1 MADRK
6 DLTTS
11 NKDYSVFLPSISSF
25 YSKFIAQAQ
34 LRPDFVK
41 PERMPA
47 GFEYGIDG
55 FDFLKPKDNY
65 YNYKWGLYSA
75 GHATRDTAKSD
86 EQEPMIQKRDRE
98 NSFILGDSGG
108 FQIATGVIKCDWP
121 NFKTDDDLR
130 STILNWLEHTA
141 DYSMVLDIPT
151 LAAAPPL
158 NAKTGLTDWVDC
170 LEYTMFNNDYFVR
183 NRQGKTKFLNVLQ
196 GNNEQ
201 QADDWYGA
209 VKHYPFEGWAMA
221 GYNMKQLH
229 LALRRLIVMRDEK
242 MLDPGRDLIHYL
254 GTSKL
259 NWSCIFTAIQRNIRE
274 TINPNMMVTYDAAS
288 PFITTAKGQAYTQH
302 VHRNSKFSY
311 VMEQAVDDKRFQH
324 SEIPFPFNS
333 PIGERMNMGDL
344 CYMGPGMLNKL
355 GKEGKTSWDSFSYF
369 LLMAHNVYQHI
380 EACQRANTL
389 ADIATTKY
397 QPSHLEWNKVKPGQS
412 EFDLWVPR
420 DVIYVTEFINKLFKS
435 ETPMQLL
442 DEGERMLT
450 HFSGMKT
457 IKTTQGAFDSLFDSG
472 DTVQEE
478 SDGEFT
484 SEQAEAAE
492 DFLEHL
498 EQ

>member
-1 MADRK
+1 MPDRK

-34 LRPDFVK
+34 KRPDFVT
-41 PERMPA
+41 PERMPD

-55 FDFLKPKDNY
+55 FDFLKPKEETY

-86 EQEPMIQKRDRE
+86 VQEPMIQKRDRE
-98 NSFILGDSGG
+98 KTFILGDSGG

-121 NFKTDDDLR
+121 NFKSDDTLR
-130 STILNWLEHTA
+130 SQILNWLEHTA

-158 NAKTGLTDWVDC
+158 NAKTGLTNWVDC
-170 LEYTMFNNDYFVR
+170 LEYTMHNNDYFVR

-242 MLDPGRDLIHYL
+242 MLDPGRDLVHYL

-259 NWSCIFTAIQRNIRE
+259 NWSCIFTQIQRSLRE
-274 TINPNMMVTYDAAS
+274 DVNENMMITYDAAS

-302 VHRNSKFSY
+302 VHRNKKFSY

-324 SEIPFPFNS
+324 SQIPFPYNS
-333 PIGERMNMGDL
+333 PIGERMTMGDI
-344 CYMGPGMLNKL
+344 CHMGPGMLNKL

-389 ADIATTKY
+389 ADIATTRYK
-397 QPSHLEWNKVKPGQS
+397 PHHHEWTKSKPGQY

-420 DVIYVTEFINKLFKS
+420 DVIYVTEFIKKLFKS
-435 ETPMQLL
+435 ENPMQML
-442 DEGERMLT
+442 DEGEAMLT
-450 HFSGMKT
+450 NFSGMKS
-457 IKTTQGAFDSLFDSG
+457 IKSSQGAFDSLFDAG
-472 DTVQEE
+472 DTVQE
-478 SDGEFT
+478 SDGEYT
-484 SEQAEAAE
+484 AEQAEAAS
-492 DFLEHL
+492 DFLAQQL
-498 EQ
+498 

>member
-1 MADRK
+1 MPDRK

-34 LRPDFVK
+34 KRPDFVT
-41 PERMPA
+41 PERMPK

-86 EQEPMIQKRDRE
+86 VQEPMIQKRDRE

-121 NFKTDDDLR
+121 NFKTDDALR
-130 STILNWLEHTA
+130 SQILNWLEHTA

-170 LEYTMFNNDYFVR
+170 LEYTMFNNDYFLKH
-183 NRQGKTKFLNVLQ
+183 RQGKTKFLNVLQ
-196 GNNEQ
+196 GNNES
-201 QADDWYGA
+201 QADQWYDA

-242 MLDPGRDLIHYL
+242 MLDPGRDLVHYL

-259 NWSCIFTAIQRNIRE
+259 NWSCIFTAIQRNLRE
-274 TINPNMMVTYDAAS
+274 TVNPNMMVTYDAAS

-302 VHRNSKFSY
+302 VHRNNKFSY

-324 SEIPFPFNS
+324 SQIPFPYNS
-333 PIGERMNMGDL
+333 PIGERMVMGDL
-344 CYMGPGMLNKL
+344 CHMGPGMLNKL

-389 ADIATTKY
+389 ADIATTRY

-442 DEGERMLT
+442 DEGEAMLT
-450 HFSGMKT
+450 HFSGMKS
-457 IKTTQGAFDSLFDSG
+457 IKSTQSAFDSLFAGGVESQG
-472 DTVQEE
+472 TADT
-478 SDGEFT
+478 EFT
-484 SEQAEAAE
+484 LEQAEAAE
-492 DFLEHL
+492 DFLEGL
-498 EQ
+498 

>member
-1 MADRK
+1 MPDRK

-34 LRPDFVK
+34 KRPDFVT
-41 PERMPA
+41 PERMPK

-55 FDFLKPKDNY
+55 FDFLKPKEETY

-86 EQEPMIQKRDRE
+86 VQEPMIQKRDRE
-98 NSFILGDSGG
+98 KTFILGDSGG

-121 NFKTDDDLR
+121 NFKTDDALR
-130 STILNWLEHTA
+130 SQILNWLEHTA

-158 NAKTGLTDWVDC
+158 NAKTGLTNWVDC
-170 LEYTMFNNDYFVR
+170 LEYTMHNNDYFVR

-242 MLDPGRDLIHYL
+242 MLDPGRDLVHYL

-259 NWSCIFTAIQRNIRE
+259 NWSCIFTQIQRSLRE
-274 TINPNMMVTYDAAS
+274 DVNENMMITYDAAS

-302 VHRNSKFSY
+302 VHRNKKFSY

-324 SEIPFPFNS
+324 SEIPFPYNS
-333 PIGERMNMGDL
+333 PIGERMVMGDL
-344 CYMGPGMLNKL
+344 CHMGPGMLNKL

-389 ADIATTKY
+389 ADIATTRYK
-397 QPSHLEWNKVKPGQS
+397 PHHHEWTKGKPGHN

-420 DVIYVTEFINKLFKS
+420 DVIYVTEFIKKLFKS
-435 ETPMQLL
+435 ENPMQML
-442 DEGERMLT
+442 DEGEAMLT
-450 HFSGMKT
+450 NFSGMKS
-457 IKTTQGAFDSLFDSG
+457 IKSSQGAFDSLFDAG
-472 DTVQEE
+472 DTVQE
-478 SDGEFT
+478 SDGEYT
-484 SEQAEAAE
+484 AEQVEAAS
-492 DFLEHL
+492 DFLEQQL
-498 EQ
+498 

>member
-1 MADRK
+1 MPDRK

-34 LRPDFVK
+34 KRPDFVT
-41 PERMPA
+41 PERMPK

-55 FDFLKPKDNY
+55 FDFLKPKEETY

-86 EQEPMIQKRDRE
+86 VQEPMIQKRDRE
-98 NSFILGDSGG
+98 KTFILGDSGG

-121 NFKTDDDLR
+121 NFKTDDALR
-130 STILNWLEHTA
+130 SQILNWLEHTA

-170 LEYTMFNNDYFVR
+170 LEYTMHNNDYFLKH
-183 NRQGKTKFLNVLQ
+183 RQGKTKFLNVLQ

-201 QADDWYGA
+201 QADLWYDA

-242 MLDPGRDLIHYL
+242 MLDPGRDLVHYL

-259 NWSCIFTAIQRNIRE
+259 NWSCIFTQIQRSLRE
-274 TINPNMMVTYDAAS
+274 DVNENMMITYDAAS

-302 VHRNSKFSY
+302 VHRNKKFSY

-324 SEIPFPFNS
+324 SQIPFPYNS
-333 PIGERMNMGDL
+333 PIGERMVMGDL
-344 CYMGPGMLNKL
+344 CHMGPGMLNKL

-389 ADIATTKY
+389 ADIATTRYK
-397 QPSHLEWNKVKPGQS
+397 PHHHEWTKGKPGHN

-420 DVIYVTEFINKLFKS
+420 DVIYVTEFIKKLFKS
-435 ETPMQLL
+435 ENPMQML
-442 DEGERMLT
+442 DEGEAMLT
-450 HFSGMKT
+450 NFSGMKS
-457 IKTTQGAFDSLFDSG
+457 IKSSQGAFDSLFDAG
-472 DTVQEE
+472 DTVQE
-478 SDGEFT
+478 SDGEYT
-484 SEQAEAAE
+484 AEQVEAAS
-492 DFLEHL
+492 DFLEQQL
-498 EQ
+498 

>member
-1 MADRK
+1 MPNRK

-34 LRPDFVK
+34 KRPDFVT
-41 PERMPA
+41 PERMPD

-55 FDFLKPKDNY
+55 FDFLKPKEETY

-86 EQEPMIQKRDRE
+86 VQEPMIQKRDRE
-98 NSFILGDSGG
+98 KTFILGDSGG

-121 NFKTDDDLR
+121 NFKTDDALR
-130 STILNWLEHTA
+130 SQILNWLEHTA

-170 LEYTMFNNDYFVR
+170 LEYTMHNNDYFLKHG
-183 NRQGKTKFLNVLQ
+183 QGKTKFLNVLQ
-196 GNNEQ
+196 GNNES
-201 QADDWYGA
+201 QADQWYDA

-242 MLDPGRDLIHYL
+242 MLDPGRDLVHYL

-259 NWSCIFTAIQRNIRE
+259 NWSCIFTAIQRNLRE
-274 TINPNMMVTYDAAS
+274 TVNPNMMVTYDAAS

-302 VHRNSKFSY
+302 VHRNNKFSY

-324 SEIPFPFNS
+324 SQIPFPYNS
-333 PIGERMNMGDL
+333 PIGERMVMGDL
-344 CYMGPGMLNKL
+344 CHMGPGMLNKL

-389 ADIATTKY
+389 ADIATTRY

-442 DEGERMLT
+442 DEGEAMLT
-450 HFSGMKT
+450 HFSGMKS
-457 IKTTQGAFDSLFDSG
+457 IKSTQSAFDSLFAGGVESQG
-472 DTVQEE
+472 TADT
-478 SDGEFT
+478 EFT
-484 SEQAEAAE
+484 LEQAEAAE
-492 DFLEHL
+492 DFLEGL
-498 EQ
+498 

>member
-34 LRPDFVK
+34 KRPDFVK
-41 PERMPA
+41 PERMPK

-86 EQEPMIQKRDRE
+86 VQEPMIQKRDRE

-130 STILNWLEHTA
+130 KTILNWLEHTA

-170 LEYTMFNNDYFVR
+170 LDYTMFNNDYFVR
-183 NRQGKTKFLNVLQ
+183 NRTGNTKFLNVLQ

-242 MLDPGRDLIHYL
+242 MLDPGRDLVHYL

-259 NWSCIFTAIQRNIRE
+259 NWSCIFTAIQRNLRE
-274 TINPNMMVTYDAAS
+274 TVNPNMMVTYDAAS

-302 VHRNSKFSY
+302 VHRNNKFSY

-324 SEIPFPFNS
+324 SQIPFPYNS
-333 PIGERMNMGDL
+333 PIGQRMVMGDL
-344 CYMGPGMLNKL
+344 CHMGPGMLNKL

-389 ADIATTKY
+389 ADIATTRY

-435 ETPMQLL
+435 ETPMQML
-442 DEGERMLT
+442 DEGEAMLT
-450 HFSGMKT
+450 HFSGMKS
-457 IKTTQGAFDSLFDSG
+457 IKSTQSAFDSLFAGGVESQG
-472 DTVQEE
+472 TADT
-478 SDGEFT
+478 EFT
-484 SEQAEAAE
+484 LEQAEAAE
-492 DFLEHL
+492 DFLEGL
-498 EQ
+498 

>member
-1 MADRK
+1 MPDRK

-34 LRPDFVK
+34 KRPDFVT
-41 PERMPA
+41 PERMPD

-55 FDFLKPKDNY
+55 FDFLKPKEETY

-86 EQEPMIQKRDRE
+86 VQEPMIQKRDRE
-98 NSFILGDSGG
+98 KTFILGDSGG

-121 NFKTDDDLR
+121 NFKSDDTLR
-130 STILNWLEHTA
+130 SQILNWLEHTA

-158 NAKTGLTDWVDC
+158 NAKTGLTNWVDC
-170 LEYTMFNNDYFVR
+170 LEYTMHNNDYFVR

-242 MLDPGRDLIHYL
+242 MLDPGRDLVHYL

-259 NWSCIFTAIQRNIRE
+259 NWSCIFTQIQRSLRE
-274 TINPNMMVTYDAAS
+274 DVNENMMITYDAAS

-302 VHRNSKFSY
+302 VHRNKKFSY

-324 SEIPFPFNS
+324 SEIPFPYNS
-333 PIGERMNMGDL
+333 PIGERMTMGDI
-344 CYMGPGMLNKL
+344 CHMGPGMLNKL

-389 ADIATTKY
+389 ADIATTRYK
-397 QPSHLEWNKVKPGQS
+397 PHHHEWTKSKPGQN

-420 DVIYVTEFINKLFKS
+420 DVIYVTEFIKKLFKS
-435 ETPMQLL
+435 ENPMQML
-442 DEGERMLT
+442 DEGEAMLT
-450 HFSGMKT
+450 NFSGMKS
-457 IKTTQGAFDSLFDSG
+457 IKSSQGAFDSLFDAG
-472 DTVQEE
+472 DTVQE
-478 SDGEFT
+478 SDGEYT
-484 SEQAEAAE
+484 AEQAEAAS
-492 DFLEHL
+492 DFLEQQL
-498 EQ
+498 

>member
-1 MADRK
+1 MPDRK

-34 LRPDFVK
+34 KRPDFVT
-41 PERMPA
+41 PERMPD

-55 FDFLKPKDNY
+55 FDFLKPKEETY

-86 EQEPMIQKRDRE
+86 VQEPMIQKRDRE
-98 NSFILGDSGG
+98 KTFILGDSGG

-121 NFKTDDDLR
+121 NFKTDDALR
-130 STILNWLEHTA
+130 SQILNWLEHTA

-158 NAKTGLTDWVDC
+158 NAKTGLTNWVDC
-170 LEYTMFNNDYFVR
+170 LEYTMHNNDYFVR

-242 MLDPGRDLIHYL
+242 MLDPGRDLVHYL

-259 NWSCIFTAIQRNIRE
+259 NWSCIFTQIQRSLRE
-274 TINPNMMVTYDAAS
+274 DVNENMMITYDAAS

-302 VHRNSKFSY
+302 VHRNKKFSY

-324 SEIPFPFNS
+324 SEIPFPYNS
-333 PIGERMNMGDL
+333 PIGERMTMGDI
-344 CYMGPGMLNKL
+344 CHMGPGMLNKL

-389 ADIATTKY
+389 ADIATTRYK
-397 QPSHLEWNKVKPGQS
+397 PHHHEWTKGKPGHN

-420 DVIYVTEFINKLFKS
+420 DVIYVTEFIKKLFKS
-435 ETPMQLL
+435 ENPMQML
-442 DEGERMLT
+442 DEGEAMLT
-450 HFSGMKT
+450 NFSGMKS
-457 IKTTQGAFDSLFDSG
+457 IKSSQGAFDSLFDAG
-472 DTVQEE
+472 DTVQE
-478 SDGEFT
+478 SDGEYT
-484 SEQAEAAE
+484 AEQAEAAS
-492 DFLEHL
+492 DFLEQQL
-498 EQ
+498 

>member
-1 MADRK
+1 MPDRK

-34 LRPDFVK
+34 KRPDFVT
-41 PERMPA
+41 PERMPD

-55 FDFLKPKDNY
+55 FDFLKPKEETY

-86 EQEPMIQKRDRE
+86 VQEPMIQKRDRE
-98 NSFILGDSGG
+98 KTFILGDSGG

-121 NFKTDDDLR
+121 NFKSDDTLR
-130 STILNWLEHTA
+130 SQILNWLEHTA

-158 NAKTGLTDWVDC
+158 NAKTGLTNWVDC
-170 LEYTMFNNDYFVR
+170 LEYTMHNNDYFVR

-242 MLDPGRDLIHYL
+242 MLDPGRDLVHYL

-259 NWSCIFTAIQRNIRE
+259 NWSCIFTQIQRSLRE
-274 TINPNMMVTYDAAS
+274 DVNENMMITYDAAS

-302 VHRNSKFSY
+302 VHRNKKFSY

-324 SEIPFPFNS
+324 SQIPFPYNS
-333 PIGERMNMGDL
+333 PIGERMTMGDI
-344 CYMGPGMLNKL
+344 CHMGPGMLNKL

-389 ADIATTKY
+389 ADIATTRYK
-397 QPSHLEWNKVKPGQS
+397 PHHHEWTKSKPGQN

-420 DVIYVTEFINKLFKS
+420 DVIYVTEFIKKLFKS
-435 ETPMQLL
+435 ENPMQML
-442 DEGERMLT
+442 DEGEAMLT
-450 HFSGMKT
+450 NFSGMKS
-457 IKTTQGAFDSLFDSG
+457 IKSSQGAFDSLFDAG
-472 DTVQEE
+472 DTVQE
-478 SDGEFT
+478 SDGEYT
-484 SEQAEAAE
+484 AEQVEAAA
-492 DFLEHL
+492 DFLAQQL
-498 EQ
+498 

>member
-1 MADRK
+1 MTPSVN
-6 DLTTS
+6 LTEK
-11 NKDYSVFLPSISSF
+11 NKDYAVFLPSISSF
-25 YSKFIAQAQ
+25 YSKMISNQRRDPNY
-34 LRPDFVK
+34 LSN
-41 PERMPA
+41 ERMPN
-47 GFEYGIDG
+47 GFEHGIDG
-55 FDFLKPKDNY
+55 CDFLKEIDTY

-86 EQEPMIQKRDRE
+86 VQECMIQKRDRSK
-98 NSFILGDSGG
+98 SFILGDSGG
-108 FQIATGVIKCDWP
+108 FQIAKGVIQMDWA
-121 NFKTDDDLR
+121 NFKTEDGLR
-130 STILNWLEHTA
+130 SQILNWLEHTA

-170 LEYTMFNNDYFVR
+170 LEYTMHNNDYFLKH
-183 NRQGKTKFLNVLQ
+183 RQGKTKFLNVLQ
-196 GNNEQ
+196 GNNES
-201 QADDWYGA
+201 QADQWYDA

-242 MLDPGRDLIHYL
+242 MLDPGRDLVHYL

-259 NWSCIFTAIQRNIRE
+259 NWSCIFTAIQRNLRE
-274 TINPNMMVTYDAAS
+274 TVNPNMMVTYDAAS

-302 VHRNSKFSY
+302 VHRNNKFSY

-324 SEIPFPFNS
+324 SQIPFPYNS
-333 PIGERMNMGDL
+333 PIGERMVMGDL
-344 CYMGPGMLNKL
+344 CHMGPGMLNKL

-389 ADIATTKY
+389 ADIATTRY

-442 DEGERMLT
+442 DEGEAMLT
-450 HFSGMKT
+450 HFSGMKS
-457 IKTTQGAFDSLFDSG
+457 IKSTQSAFDSLFAGGVESQG
-472 DTVQEE
+472 TADT
-478 SDGEFT
+478 EFT
-484 SEQAEAAE
+484 LEQAEAAE
-492 DFLEHL
+492 DFLEGL
-498 EQ
+498 

>member
-1 MADRK
+1 MPDRK

-34 LRPDFVK
+34 KRPDFVT
-41 PERMPA
+41 PERMPD

-55 FDFLKPKDNY
+55 FDFLKPKEETY

-86 EQEPMIQKRDRE
+86 VQEPMIQKRDRE
-98 NSFILGDSGG
+98 KTFILGDSGG

-121 NFKTDDDLR
+121 NFKSDDTLR
-130 STILNWLEHTA
+130 SQILNWLEHTA

-158 NAKTGLTDWVDC
+158 NAKTGLTNWVDC
-170 LEYTMFNNDYFVR
+170 LEYTMHNNDYFVR

-242 MLDPGRDLIHYL
+242 MLDPGRDLVHYL

-259 NWSCIFTAIQRNIRE
+259 NWSCIFTQIQRSLRE
-274 TINPNMMVTYDAAS
+274 DVNENMMITYDAAS

-302 VHRNSKFSY
+302 VHRNKKFSY

-324 SEIPFPFNS
+324 SQIPFPYNS
-333 PIGERMNMGDL
+333 PIGERMVMGDL
-344 CYMGPGMLNKL
+344 CHMGPGMLNKL
-355 GKEGKTSWDSFSYF
+355 GKEGKTSWDRFSYF

-389 ADIATTKY
+389 ADIATTRYK
-397 QPSHLEWNKVKPGQS
+397 PHHHEWTKSKPGQN

-420 DVIYVTEFINKLFKS
+420 DVIYVTEFIKKLFKS
-435 ETPMQLL
+435 ENPMQML
-442 DEGERMLT
+442 DEGEAMLT
-450 HFSGMKT
+450 NFSGMKS
-457 IKTTQGAFDSLFDSG
+457 IKSSQGAFDSLFDAG
-472 DTVQEE
+472 DTVQE
-478 SDGEFT
+478 SDGEYT
-484 SEQAEAAE
+484 AEQAEAAS
-492 DFLEHL
+492 DFLAQQL
-498 EQ
+498 

>member
-1 MADRK
+1 MPDRK

-34 LRPDFVK
+34 KRPDFVT
-41 PERMPA
+41 PERMPD

-55 FDFLKPKDNY
+55 FDFLKPKEETY

-86 EQEPMIQKRDRE
+86 VQEPMIQKRDRE
-98 NSFILGDSGG
+98 KTFILGDSGG

-121 NFKTDDDLR
+121 NFKTDDALR
-130 STILNWLEHTA
+130 SQILNWLEHTA

-158 NAKTGLTDWVDC
+158 NAKTGLTNWVDC
-170 LEYTMFNNDYFVR
+170 LEYTMHNNDYFVR

-201 QADDWYGA
+201 QADDWYSA

-242 MLDPGRDLIHYL
+242 MLDPGRDLVHYL

-259 NWSCIFTAIQRNIRE
+259 NWSCIFTQIQRSLRE
-274 TINPNMMVTYDAAS
+274 DVNENMMITYDAAS

-302 VHRNSKFSY
+302 VHRNKKFSY

-324 SEIPFPFNS
+324 SQIPFPYNS
-333 PIGERMNMGDL
+333 PIGERMVMGDL
-344 CYMGPGMLNKL
+344 CHMGPGMLNKL

-389 ADIATTKY
+389 ADIATTRY
-397 QPSHLEWNKVKPGQS
+397 TPHHHEWTKSKPGQN

-420 DVIYVTEFINKLFKS
+420 DVIYVTEFIKKLFKS
-435 ETPMQLL
+435 ENPMQML
-442 DEGERMLT
+442 DEGEAMLT
-450 HFSGMKT
+450 NFSGMKS
-457 IKTTQGAFDSLFDSG
+457 IKSSQGAFDSLFDAG
-472 DTVQEE
+472 DTVQE
-478 SDGEFT
+478 SDGEYT
-484 SEQAEAAE
+484 AEQAEAAS
-492 DFLEHL
+492 DFLEQQL
-498 EQ
+498 

>member
-1 MADRK
+1 MPDRK

-34 LRPDFVK
+34 KRPDFVT
-41 PERMPA
+41 PERMPD

-55 FDFLKPKDNY
+55 FDFLKPKEETY

-86 EQEPMIQKRDRE
+86 VQEPMIQKRDRE
-98 NSFILGDSGG
+98 KTFILGDSGG

-121 NFKTDDDLR
+121 NFKTDDALR
-130 STILNWLEHTA
+130 SQILNWLEHTA

-158 NAKTGLTDWVDC
+158 NAKTGLTNWVDC
-170 LEYTMFNNDYFVR
+170 LEYTMHNNDYFVR

-201 QADDWYGA
+201 QADDWYSA

-242 MLDPGRDLIHYL
+242 MLDPGRDLVHYL

-259 NWSCIFTAIQRNIRE
+259 NWSCIFTQIQRSLRE
-274 TINPNMMVTYDAAS
+274 DVNENMMITYDAAS

-302 VHRNSKFSY
+302 VHRNKKFSY

-324 SEIPFPFNS
+324 SQIPFPYNS
-333 PIGERMNMGDL
+333 PIGERMVMGDL
-344 CYMGPGMLNKL
+344 CHMGPGMLNKL

-389 ADIATTKY
+389 ADIATTRY
-397 QPSHLEWNKVKPGQS
+397 TPHHHEWTKSKPGQN

-420 DVIYVTEFINKLFKS
+420 DVIYVTEFIKKLFKS
-435 ETPMQLL
+435 ENPMQML
-442 DEGERMLT
+442 DEGEAMLT
-450 HFSGMKT
+450 NFSGMKS
-457 IKTTQGAFDSLFDSG
+457 IKSSQGAFDSLFDAG
-472 DTVQEE
+472 DTVHE
-478 SDGEFT
+478 SDGEYT
-484 SEQAEAAE
+484 AEQVEAAS
-492 DFLEHL
+492 DFLEQQL
-498 EQ
+498 

>member
-1 MADRK
+1 MPDRK

-34 LRPDFVK
+34 KRPDFVT
-41 PERMPA
+41 PERMPD

-55 FDFLKPKDNY
+55 FDFLKPKEETY

-86 EQEPMIQKRDRE
+86 VQEPMIQKRDRE
-98 NSFILGDSGG
+98 KTFILGDSGG

-121 NFKTDDDLR
+121 NFKTDDALR
-130 STILNWLEHTA
+130 SQILNWLEHTA

-158 NAKTGLTDWVDC
+158 NAKTGLTNWVDC
-170 LEYTMFNNDYFVR
+170 LEYTMHNNDYFVR

-242 MLDPGRDLIHYL
+242 MLDPGRDLVHYL

-259 NWSCIFTAIQRNIRE
+259 NWSCIFTQIQRSLRE
-274 TINPNMMVTYDAAS
+274 DVNENMMITYDAAS

-302 VHRNSKFSY
+302 VHRNKKFSY

-324 SEIPFPFNS
+324 SEIPFPYNS
-333 PIGERMNMGDL
+333 PIGERMTMGDI
-344 CYMGPGMLNKL
+344 CHMGPGMLNKL

-389 ADIATTKY
+389 ADIATTRYK
-397 QPSHLEWNKVKPGQS
+397 PHHHEWTKSKPGQN

-420 DVIYVTEFINKLFKS
+420 DVIYVTEFIKKLFKS
-435 ETPMQLL
+435 ENPMQML
-442 DEGERMLT
+442 DEGEAMLT
-450 HFSGMKT
+450 NFSGMKS
-457 IKTTQGAFDSLFDSG
+457 IKSSQGAFDSLFDAG
-472 DTVQEE
+472 DTVQE
-478 SDGEFT
+478 SDGEYT
-484 SEQAEAAE
+484 AEQAEAAS
-492 DFLEHL
+492 DFLEQQL
-498 EQ
+498 

>member
-1 MADRK
+1 MPDRK

-34 LRPDFVK
+34 KRPDFVT
-41 PERMPA
+41 PERMPD

-55 FDFLKPKDNY
+55 FDFLKPKEETY

-86 EQEPMIQKRDRE
+86 VQEPMIQKRDRE
-98 NSFILGDSGG
+98 KTFILGDSGG

-121 NFKTDDDLR
+121 NFKSDDTLR
-130 STILNWLEHTA
+130 SQILNWLEHTA

-158 NAKTGLTDWVDC
+158 NAKTGLTNWVDC
-170 LEYTMFNNDYFVR
+170 LEYTMHNNDYFVR

-242 MLDPGRDLIHYL
+242 MLDPGRDLVHYL

-259 NWSCIFTAIQRNIRE
+259 NWSCIFTQIQRSLRE
-274 TINPNMMVTYDAAS
+274 DVNENMMITYDAAS

-302 VHRNSKFSY
+302 VHRNKKFSY

-324 SEIPFPFNS
+324 SQIPFPYNS
-333 PIGERMNMGDL
+333 PIGERMTMGDI
-344 CYMGPGMLNKL
+344 CHMGPGMLNKL

-389 ADIATTKY
+389 ADIATTRYK
-397 QPSHLEWNKVKPGQS
+397 PHHHEWTKSKPGQN

-420 DVIYVTEFINKLFKS
+420 DVIYVTEFIKKLFKS
-435 ETPMQLL
+435 ENPMQML
-442 DEGERMLT
+442 DEGEAMLT
-450 HFSGMKT
+450 NFSGMKS
-457 IKTTQGAFDSLFDSG
+457 IKSSQGAFDSLFDAG
-472 DTVQEE
+472 DTVQE
-478 SDGEFT
+478 SDGEYT
-484 SEQAEAAE
+484 AEQAEAAS
-492 DFLEHL
+492 DFLAQQL
-498 EQ
+498 

>member
-1 MADRK
+1 MPDRK

-34 LRPDFVK
+34 KRPDFVT
-41 PERMPA
+41 PERMPD

-55 FDFLKPKDNY
+55 FDFLKPKEETY

-86 EQEPMIQKRDRE
+86 VQEPMIQKRDRE
-98 NSFILGDSGG
+98 KTFILGDSGG

-121 NFKTDDDLR
+121 NFKTDDALR
-130 STILNWLEHTA
+130 SQILNWLEHTA

-158 NAKTGLTDWVDC
+158 NAKTGLTNWVDC
-170 LEYTMFNNDYFVR
+170 LEYTMHNNDYFVR

-201 QADDWYGA
+201 QADDWYSA

-242 MLDPGRDLIHYL
+242 MLDPGRDLVHYL

-259 NWSCIFTAIQRNIRE
+259 NWSCIFTQIQRSLRE
-274 TINPNMMVTYDAAS
+274 DVNENMMITYDAAS

-302 VHRNSKFSY
+302 VHRNKKFSY

-324 SEIPFPFNS
+324 SQIPFPYNS
-333 PIGERMNMGDL
+333 PIGERMVMGDL
-344 CYMGPGMLNKL
+344 CHMGPGMLNKL

-389 ADIATTKY
+389 ADIATTRY
-397 QPSHLEWNKVKPGQS
+397 TPHHHEWTKSKPGQN

-420 DVIYVTEFINKLFKS
+420 DVIYVTEFIKKLFKS
-435 ETPMQLL
+435 ENPMQML
-442 DEGERMLT
+442 DEGEAMLT
-450 HFSGMKT
+450 NFSGMKS
-457 IKTTQGAFDSLFDSG
+457 IKSSQGAFDSLFDAG
-472 DTVQEE
+472 DTVQE
-478 SDGEFT
+478 SDGEYT
-484 SEQAEAAE
+484 AEQAEAAS
-492 DFLEHL
+492 DFLAQQL
-498 EQ
+498 

>member
-1 MADRK
+1 MPNRK

-34 LRPDFVK
+34 KRPDFVT
-41 PERMPA
+41 PERMPD

-55 FDFLKPKDNY
+55 FDFLKPKEETY

-86 EQEPMIQKRDRE
+86 VQEPMIQKRDRE
-98 NSFILGDSGG
+98 KTFILGDSGG

-121 NFKTDDDLR
+121 NFKTDDALR
-130 STILNWLEHTA
+130 SQILNWLEHTA

-170 LEYTMFNNDYFVR
+170 LEYTMHNNDYFVR

-201 QADDWYGA
+201 QADDWYSA

-242 MLDPGRDLIHYL
+242 MLDPGRDLVHYL

-259 NWSCIFTAIQRNIRE
+259 NWSCIFTAIQRNLRE
-274 TINPNMMVTYDAAS
+274 TVNPNMMVTYDAAS

-302 VHRNSKFSY
+302 VHRNNKFSY

-324 SEIPFPFNS
+324 SQIPFPYNS
-333 PIGERMNMGDL
+333 PIGERMVMGDL
-344 CYMGPGMLNKL
+344 CHMGPGMLNKL

-389 ADIATTKY
+389 ADIATTRY

-442 DEGERMLT
+442 DEGEAMLT
-450 HFSGMKT
+450 HFSGMKS
-457 IKTTQGAFDSLFDSG
+457 IKSTQSAFDSLFAGGVESQG
-472 DTVQEE
+472 TADT
-478 SDGEFT
+478 EFT
-484 SEQAEAAE
+484 LEQAEAAE
-492 DFLEHL
+492 DFLEGL
-498 EQ
+498 

>member
-1 MADRK
+1 MPNRK

-34 LRPDFVK
+34 KRPDFVT
-41 PERMPA
+41 PERMPD

-55 FDFLKPKDNY
+55 FDFLKPKEETY

-86 EQEPMIQKRDRE
+86 VQEPMIQKRDRE
-98 NSFILGDSGG
+98 KTFILGDSGG

-121 NFKTDDDLR
+121 NFKTDDALR
-130 STILNWLEHTA
+130 SQILNWLEHTA

-158 NAKTGLTDWVDC
+158 NAKTGLTNWVDC
-170 LEYTMFNNDYFVR
+170 LEYTMHNNDYFVR

-201 QADDWYGA
+201 QADDWYSA

-242 MLDPGRDLIHYL
+242 MLDPGRDLVHYL

-259 NWSCIFTAIQRNIRE
+259 NWSCIFTQIQRSLRE
-274 TINPNMMVTYDAAS
+274 DVNENMMITYDAAS

-302 VHRNSKFSY
+302 VHRNKKFSY

-324 SEIPFPFNS
+324 SQIPFPYNS
-333 PIGERMNMGDL
+333 PIGERMVMGDL
-344 CYMGPGMLNKL
+344 CHMGPGMLNKL

-389 ADIATTKY
+389 ADIATTRY
-397 QPSHLEWNKVKPGQS
+397 TPHHHEWTKSKPGQN

-420 DVIYVTEFINKLFKS
+420 DVIYVTEFIKKLFKS
-435 ETPMQLL
+435 ENPMQML
-442 DEGERMLT
+442 DEGEAMLT
-450 HFSGMKT
+450 NFSGMKS
-457 IKTTQGAFDSLFDSG
+457 IKSSQGAFDSLFDAG
-472 DTVQEE
+472 DTVQE
-478 SDGEFT
+478 SDGEYT
-484 SEQAEAAE
+484 AEQAEAAS
-492 DFLEHL
+492 DFLAQQL
-498 EQ
+498 

>member
-1 MADRK
+1 MPDRK

-34 LRPDFVK
+34 KRPDFVT
-41 PERMPA
+41 PERMPK

-55 FDFLKPKDNY
+55 FDFLKPKEETY

-86 EQEPMIQKRDRE
+86 VQEPMIQKRDRE
-98 NSFILGDSGG
+98 KTFILGDSGG

-121 NFKTDDDLR
+121 NFKTDDALR
-130 STILNWLEHTA
+130 SQILNWLEHTA

-158 NAKTGLTDWVDC
+158 NAKTGLTNWVDC
-170 LEYTMFNNDYFVR
+170 LEYTMHNNDYFVR

-242 MLDPGRDLIHYL
+242 MLDPGRDLVHYL

-259 NWSCIFTAIQRNIRE
+259 NWSCIFTQIQRSLRE
-274 TINPNMMVTYDAAS
+274 DVNENMMITYDAAS

-302 VHRNSKFSY
+302 VHRNKKFSY

-324 SEIPFPFNS
+324 SEIPFPYNS
-333 PIGERMNMGDL
+333 PIGERMTMGDI
-344 CYMGPGMLNKL
+344 CHMGPGMLNKL

-389 ADIATTKY
+389 ADIATTRYK
-397 QPSHLEWNKVKPGQS
+397 PHHHEWTKGKPGHN

-420 DVIYVTEFINKLFKS
+420 DVIYVTEFIKKLFKS
-435 ETPMQLL
+435 ENPMQML
-442 DEGERMLT
+442 DEGEAMLT
-450 HFSGMKT
+450 NFSGMKS
-457 IKTTQGAFDSLFDSG
+457 IKSSQGAFDSLFDAG
-472 DTVQEE
+472 DTVQE
-478 SDGEFT
+478 SDGEYT
-484 SEQAEAAE
+484 AEQAEAAS
-492 DFLEHL
+492 DFLEQQL
-498 EQ
+498 

>member
-1 MADRK
+1 MPDRK

-34 LRPDFVK
+34 KRPDFVT
-41 PERMPA
+41 PERMPK

-55 FDFLKPKDNY
+55 FDFLKPKEETY

-86 EQEPMIQKRDRE
+86 VQEPMIQKRDRE
-98 NSFILGDSGG
+98 KTFILGDSGG

-121 NFKTDDDLR
+121 NFKTDDALR
-130 STILNWLEHTA
+130 SQILNWLEHTA

-170 LEYTMFNNDYFVR
+170 LEYTMHNNDYFLKH
-183 NRQGKTKFLNVLQ
+183 RQGKTKFLNVLQ

-201 QADDWYGA
+201 QADLWYDA

-242 MLDPGRDLIHYL
+242 MLDPGRDLVHYL

-259 NWSCIFTAIQRNIRE
+259 NWSCIFTQIQRSLRE
-274 TINPNMMVTYDAAS
+274 DVNENMMITYDAAS

-302 VHRNSKFSY
+302 VHRNKKFSY

-324 SEIPFPFNS
+324 SEIPFPYNS
-333 PIGERMNMGDL
+333 PIGERMTMGDI
-344 CYMGPGMLNKL
+344 CHMGPGMLNKL

-389 ADIATTKY
+389 ADIATTRYK
-397 QPSHLEWNKVKPGQS
+397 PHHHEWTKGKPGHN

-420 DVIYVTEFINKLFKS
+420 DVIYVTEFIKKLFKS
-435 ETPMQLL
+435 ENPMQML
-442 DEGERMLT
+442 DEGEAMLT
-450 HFSGMKT
+450 NFSGMKS
-457 IKTTQGAFDSLFDSG
+457 IKSSQGAFDSLFDAG
-472 DTVQEE
+472 DTVQE
-478 SDGEFT
+478 SDGEYT
-484 SEQAEAAE
+484 AEQVEAAS
-492 DFLEHL
+492 DFLEQQL
-498 EQ
+498 

>member
-1 MADRK
+1 MPNRK

-34 LRPDFVK
+34 KRPDFVT
-41 PERMPA
+41 PERMPD

-55 FDFLKPKDNY
+55 FDFLKPKEETY

-86 EQEPMIQKRDRE
+86 VQEPMIQKRDRE
-98 NSFILGDSGG
+98 KTFILGDSGG

-121 NFKTDDDLR
+121 NFKTDDALR
-130 STILNWLEHTA
+130 SQILNWLEHTA

-170 LEYTMFNNDYFVR
+170 LEYTMFNNDYFLKH
-183 NRQGKTKFLNVLQ
+183 RQGKTKFLNVLQ

-201 QADDWYGA
+201 QANLWYDA

-242 MLDPGRDLIHYL
+242 MLDPGRDLVHYL

-259 NWSCIFTAIQRNIRE
+259 NWSCIFTAIQRNLRE
-274 TINPNMMVTYDAAS
+274 TVNPNMMVTYDAAS

-302 VHRNSKFSY
+302 VHRSNKFSY

-324 SEIPFPFNS
+324 SEIPFPYNS
-333 PIGERMNMGDL
+333 PIGERMTMGDI
-344 CYMGPGMLNKL
+344 CHMGPGMLNKL

-389 ADIATTKY
+389 ADIATTRY
-397 QPSHLEWNKVKPGQS
+397 TPHHHEWTKSKPGQN

-420 DVIYVTEFINKLFKS
+420 DVIYVTEFIKKLFKS
-435 ETPMQLL
+435 ENPMQML
-442 DEGERMLT
+442 DEGEAMLT
-450 HFSGMKT
+450 NFSGMKS
-457 IKTTQGAFDSLFDSG
+457 IKSSQGAFDSLFDAG
-472 DTVQEE
+472 DTVQE
-478 SDGEFT
+478 SDGEYT
-484 SEQAEAAE
+484 AEQAEAAS
-492 DFLEHL
+492 DFLAQQL
-498 EQ
+498 

>member
-1 MADRK
+1 
-6 DLTTS
+6 
-11 NKDYSVFLPSISSF
+11 
-25 YSKFIAQAQ
+25 
-34 LRPDFVK
+34 
-41 PERMPA
+41 
-47 GFEYGIDG
+47 
-55 FDFLKPKDNY
+55 
-65 YNYKWGLYSA
+65 
-75 GHATRDTAKSD
+75 
-86 EQEPMIQKRDRE
+86 
-98 NSFILGDSGG
+98 
-108 FQIATGVIKCDWP
+108 
-121 NFKTDDDLR
+121 
-130 STILNWLEHTA
+130 
-141 DYSMVLDIPT
+141 MVLDIPT

-158 NAKTGLTDWVDC
+158 NAKTGLTNWVDC

-478 SDGEFT
+478 GDSEFT

-492 DFLEHL
+492 DFLETL
-498 EQ
+498 

>member
-34 LRPDFVK
+34 MRPDFVK

-75 GHATRDTAKSD
+75 GHATRDTDKSD
-86 EQEPMIQKRDRE
+86 VQEPMIQKRDRE

-130 STILNWLEHTA
+130 KTILNWLEHTA

-158 NAKTGLTDWVDC
+158 NAKTGLTNWVDC

-302 VHRNSKFSY
+302 VHRNNKFSY

-324 SEIPFPFNS
+324 SDIPFPFNS

-389 ADIATTKY
+389 ADIATTRYK
-397 QPSHLEWNKVKPGQS
+397 PSHLEWNKVKPGQS

-420 DVIYVTEFINKLFKS
+420 DVIYVTEFINQLFKS
-435 ETPMQLL
+435 ETPMQMLE
-442 DEGERMLT
+442 EGEAMLT

-472 DTVQEE
+472 DNAQEE

-484 SEQAEAAE
+484 AEQAEAAE

>member
-34 LRPDFVK
+34 KRPDFVK
-41 PERMPA
+41 PERMPK

-86 EQEPMIQKRDRE
+86 VQEPMIQKRDRE

-130 STILNWLEHTA
+130 KTILNWLEHTA

-170 LEYTMFNNDYFVR
+170 LDYTMFNNDYFVR
-183 NRQGKTKFLNVLQ
+183 NRTGNTKFLNVLQ

-288 PFITTAKGQAYTQH
+288 PFITTAKGQAYT
-302 VHRNSKFSY
+302 
-311 VMEQAVDDKRFQH
+311 
-324 SEIPFPFNS
+324 
-333 PIGERMNMGDL
+333 
-344 CYMGPGMLNKL
+344 
-355 GKEGKTSWDSFSYF
+355 
-369 LLMAHNVYQHI
+369 
-380 EACQRANTL
+380 
-389 ADIATTKY
+389 
-397 QPSHLEWNKVKPGQS
+397 
-412 EFDLWVPR
+412 
-420 DVIYVTEFINKLFKS
+420 
-435 ETPMQLL
+435 
-442 DEGERMLT
+442 
-450 HFSGMKT
+450 
-457 IKTTQGAFDSLFDSG
+457 
-472 DTVQEE
+472 
-478 SDGEFT
+478 
-484 SEQAEAAE
+484 
-492 DFLEHL
+492 
-498 EQ
+498 

>member
-1 MADRK
+1 MPDRK

-34 LRPDFVK
+34 KRPDFVT
-41 PERMPA
+41 PERMPD

-55 FDFLKPKDNY
+55 FDFLKPKEETY

-86 EQEPMIQKRDRE
+86 VQEPMIQKRDRE
-98 NSFILGDSGG
+98 KTFILGDSGG

-121 NFKTDDDLR
+121 NFKTDDALR
-130 STILNWLEHTA
+130 SQILNWLEHTA
-141 DYSMVLDIPT
+141 DYSIVLDIPT

-158 NAKTGLTDWVDC
+158 NAKTGLTNWVDC
-170 LEYTMFNNDYFVR
+170 LEYTMHNNDYFVR

-242 MLDPGRDLIHYL
+242 MLDPGRDLVHYL

-259 NWSCIFTAIQRNIRE
+259 NWSCIFTQIQRSLRE
-274 TINPNMMVTYDAAS
+274 DVNENMMITYDAAS

-302 VHRNSKFSY
+302 VHRNKKFSY

-324 SEIPFPFNS
+324 SQIPFPYNS
-333 PIGERMNMGDL
+333 PIGERMTMGDI
-344 CYMGPGMLNKL
+344 CHMGPGMLNKL

-389 ADIATTKY
+389 ADIATTRYK
-397 QPSHLEWNKVKPGQS
+397 PHHHEWTKSKPGQN

-420 DVIYVTEFINKLFKS
+420 DVIYVTEFIKKLFKS
-435 ETPMQLL
+435 ENPMQML
-442 DEGERMLT
+442 DEGEAMLT
-450 HFSGMKT
+450 NFSGMKS
-457 IKTTQGAFDSLFDSG
+457 IKSSQGAFDSLFDAG
-472 DTVQEE
+472 DTVQE
-478 SDGEFT
+478 SDGEYT
-484 SEQAEAAE
+484 AEQAEAAS
-492 DFLEHL
+492 DFLAQQL
-498 EQ
+498 

>member
-1 MADRK
+1 MPDRK

-34 LRPDFVK
+34 KRPDFVT
-41 PERMPA
+41 PERMPK

-55 FDFLKPKDNY
+55 FDFLKPKEETY

-86 EQEPMIQKRDRE
+86 VQEPMIQKRDRE
-98 NSFILGDSGG
+98 KTFILGDSGG

-121 NFKTDDDLR
+121 NFKTDDALR
-130 STILNWLEHTA
+130 SQILNWLEHTA

-158 NAKTGLTDWVDC
+158 NAKTGLTNWVDC
-170 LEYTMFNNDYFVR
+170 LEYTMHNNDYFVR

-242 MLDPGRDLIHYL
+242 MLDPGRDLVHYL

-259 NWSCIFTAIQRNIRE
+259 NWSCIFTQIQRSLRE
-274 TINPNMMVTYDAAS
+274 DVNENMMITYDAAS

-302 VHRNSKFSY
+302 VHRNKKFSY

-324 SEIPFPFNS
+324 SQIPFPYNS
-333 PIGERMNMGDL
+333 PIGERMTMGDI
-344 CYMGPGMLNKL
+344 CHMGPGMLNKL

-389 ADIATTKY
+389 ADIATTRYK
-397 QPSHLEWNKVKPGQS
+397 PHHHEWTKGKPGHN

-420 DVIYVTEFINKLFKS
+420 DVIYVTEFIKKLFKS
-435 ETPMQLL
+435 ENPMQML
-442 DEGERMLT
+442 DEGEAMLT
-450 HFSGMKT
+450 NFSGMKS
-457 IKTTQGAFDSLFDSG
+457 IKSSQGAFDSLFDAG
-472 DTVQEE
+472 DTVQE
-478 SDGEFT
+478 SDGEYT
-484 SEQAEAAE
+484 AEQVEAAS
-492 DFLEHL
+492 DFLEQQL
-498 EQ
+498 

>member
-1 MADRK
+1 MPDRK

-34 LRPDFVK
+34 KRPDFVT
-41 PERMPA
+41 PERMPN

-55 FDFLKPKDNY
+55 FDFLKPKEETY

-75 GHATRDTAKSD
+75 GHATRDVDKSD
-86 EQEPMIQKRDRE
+86 VQEPMIQKRDRE
-98 NSFILGDSGG
+98 KTFILGDSGG

-121 NFKTDDDLR
+121 NFKSDDTLR
-130 STILNWLEHTA
+130 SQILNWLEHTA

-170 LEYTMFNNDYFVR
+170 LEYTMHNNDYFLKH
-183 NRQGKTKFLNVLQ
+183 RQGKTKFLNVLQ
-196 GNNEQ
+196 GNNES
-201 QADDWYGA
+201 QADQWYDA

-242 MLDPGRDLIHYL
+242 MLDPGRDLVHYL

-259 NWSCIFTAIQRNIRE
+259 NWSCIFTAIQRNLRE
-274 TINPNMMVTYDAAS
+274 TVNPNMMVTYDAAS

-302 VHRNSKFSY
+302 VHRNNKFSY

-324 SEIPFPFNS
+324 SQIPFPYNS
-333 PIGERMNMGDL
+333 PIGQRMVMGDL
-344 CYMGPGMLNKL
+344 CHMGPGMLNKL

-389 ADIATTKY
+389 ADIATTRY

-435 ETPMQLL
+435 ETPMQML
-442 DEGERMLT
+442 DEGEAMLT
-450 HFSGMKT
+450 HFSGMKS
-457 IKTTQGAFDSLFDSG
+457 IKSTQSAFDSLFAGGVESQG
-472 DTVQEE
+472 TADT
-478 SDGEFT
+478 EFT
-484 SEQAEAAE
+484 LEQAEAAE
-492 DFLEHL
+492 DFLEGL
-498 EQ
+498 

>member
-1 MADRK
+1 MPDRK

-34 LRPDFVK
+34 KRPDFVT
-41 PERMPA
+41 PERMPD

-55 FDFLKPKDNY
+55 FDFLKPKEETY

-86 EQEPMIQKRDRE
+86 VQEPMIQKRDRE
-98 NSFILGDSGG
+98 KTFILGDSGG

-121 NFKTDDDLR
+121 NFKTDDALR
-130 STILNWLEHTA
+130 SQILNWLEHTA

-158 NAKTGLTDWVDC
+158 NAKTGLTNWVDC
-170 LEYTMFNNDYFVR
+170 LEYTMHNNDYFVR

-201 QADDWYGA
+201 QADDWYSA

-242 MLDPGRDLIHYL
+242 MLDPGRDLVHYL

-259 NWSCIFTAIQRNIRE
+259 NWSCIFTQIQRSLRE
-274 TINPNMMVTYDAAS
+274 DVNENMMITYDAAS

-302 VHRNSKFSY
+302 VHRNKKFSY

-324 SEIPFPFNS
+324 SQIPFPYNS
-333 PIGERMNMGDL
+333 PIGERMVMGDL
-344 CYMGPGMLNKL
+344 CHMGPGMLNKL

-389 ADIATTKY
+389 ADIATTRY
-397 QPSHLEWNKVKPGQS
+397 TPHHHEWTKSKPGQN

-420 DVIYVTEFINKLFKS
+420 DVIYVTEFIKKLFKS
-435 ETPMQLL
+435 ENPMQML
-442 DEGERMLT
+442 DEGEAMLT
-450 HFSGMKT
+450 NFSGMKS
-457 IKTTQGAFDSLFDSG
+457 IKSSQGAFDSLFDAG
-472 DTVQEE
+472 DTVQE
-478 SDGEFT
+478 SDGEYT
-484 SEQAEAAE
+484 AEQVEAAS
-492 DFLEHL
+492 DFLEQQL
-498 EQ
+498 